1 MDISWNKLLPA
12 QLKGMLKVLSMNRKL
27 QNLNLS
33 WNNISDSQ
41 ATEDDMI
48 FVGKMIGK
56 IIKHSRTMQHIDLTG
71 TGLGTYIIKEIGNS
85 MRKSR
90 ALMCIHLS
98 GNPGL
103 TRQNM
108 GLMTAGLKM
117 RQDEDIVRFIRLDKI
132 IKQAMKE

>member
-1 MDISWNKLLPA
+1 MVYVS
-12 QLKGMLKVLSMNRKL
+12 QML
-27 QNLNLS
+27 
-33 WNNISDSQ
+33 
-41 ATEDDMI
+41 
-48 FVGKMIGK
+48 GK

-71 TGLGTYIIKEIGNS
+71 AGLGTYIIREIGNS

-108 GLMTAGLKM
+108 GLLTAGLKV
-117 RQDEDIVRFIRLDKI
+117 RQDEDIPRFIRIDNALK
-132 IKQAMKE
+132 